1 MLKFLATIGA
11 ILWIV
16 VGMAELVSLAPPIA
30 PTAPKPSENTG
41 SNPNSSQNPHSGP
54 IVSILRIVRQY
65 RDEITAI
72 STAFLSVITAGLVYI
87 ARQQYKTTQAQLRAY
102 VWIRATALNDWEI
115 GKLPYGLLEIGNS
128 GVTPAYEVTTLAAC
142 LVYPFPL
149 PDNTRFPP
157 MNKIDGTMTKTKT
170 VIYPSIGPIN
180 TTATC
185 DMDWP
190 NGVTKQIYPLLL
202 SGPPSLCTYLVLRLT
217 KTLSVGREKL
227 ASALPSISRLTALGE

>member
-87 ARQQYKTTQAQLRAY
+87 ARQQVQNDPSSTQSLRMDQSHRAQ
-102 VWIRATALNDWEI
+102 
-115 GKLPYGLLEIGNS
+115 
-128 GVTPAYEVTTLAAC
+128 
-142 LVYPFPL
+142 
-149 PDNTRFPP
+149 
-157 MNKIDGTMTKTKT
+157 
-170 VIYPSIGPIN
+170 
-180 TTATC
+180 
-185 DMDWP
+185 
-190 NGVTKQIYPLLL
+190 
-202 SGPPSLCTYLVLRLT
+202 
-217 KTLSVGREKL
+217 
-227 ASALPSISRLTALGE
+227 